1 MLAAQIVK
9 QREPLKVGNVP
20 DPTPGP
26 KDIVIKVEASGI
38 CRSDWH
44 AWMGDWEWL
53 GLAPELPII
62 PGHEFG
68 GVVVEVG
75 KEVQNLKVGD
85 RITAP
90 FHHGCTHCDNC
101 KSGHSNRC
109 DNLEIFGFNFDG
121 AYA

>member
-9 QREPLKVGNVP
+9 QRESLMVGNVP

-62 PGHEFG
+62 PEH
-68 GVVVEVG
+68 
-75 KEVQNLKVGD
+75 
-85 RITAP
+85 
-90 FHHGCTHCDNC
+90 
-101 KSGHSNRC
+101 
-109 DNLEIFGFNFDG
+109 
-121 AYA
+121 